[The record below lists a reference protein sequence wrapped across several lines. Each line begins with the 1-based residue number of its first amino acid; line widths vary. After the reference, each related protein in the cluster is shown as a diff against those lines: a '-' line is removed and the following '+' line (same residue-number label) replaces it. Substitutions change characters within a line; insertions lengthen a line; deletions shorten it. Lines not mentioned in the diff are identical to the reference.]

1 MKKVTKY
8 LVLISLIMIISLLPK
23 GSAWSAEA
31 KLAEN
36 ITCKETYDMIQKNSK
51 VILLDVRTQPEFQ
64 FVGYIAGAFNIPYWL
79 MSSKFIEKGKEFAF
93 APDIT
98 QKAPMSRYQFTK
110 NPDFMTYVNKLA
122 KPSDKII
129 VYCGSSKR
137 SAKAADDLVKA
148 GYENVYN
155 MLKGFSKGYVKENL
169 PSEKMFEVETID
181 PKYIY
186 PPDVSK

>member
-8 LVLISLIMIISLLPK
+8 LVLISLIMTISLLHN
-23 GSAWSAEA
+23 GLAWSAEA

-36 ITCKETYDMIQKNSK
+36 ITCKEAYEMIQKNPK

-93 APDIT
+93 APDKM
-98 QKAPMSRYQFTK
+98 QKAPMSRYQFNK
-110 NPDFMTYVNKLA
+110 NPDFMSYVNKLA
-122 KPSDKII
+122 KPTDKII

-137 SAKAADDLVKA
+137 SAKAADEMIKA

-155 MLKGFSKGYVKENL
+155 MLKGFSKGYLKLNL

-186 PPDVSK
+186 PPDLSK